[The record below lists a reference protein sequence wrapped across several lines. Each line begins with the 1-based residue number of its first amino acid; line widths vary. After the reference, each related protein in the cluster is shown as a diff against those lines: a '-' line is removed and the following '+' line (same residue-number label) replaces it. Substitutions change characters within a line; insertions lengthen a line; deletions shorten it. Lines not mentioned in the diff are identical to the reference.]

1 MPRFFSATVVLSF
14 ALACAGSSS
23 SPLPGDIAATYT
35 AAGRLEEASR
45 EIEVAIR
52 THPQDVS
59 LRRQA
64 ARIYVQAGRTDRAI
78 GHLESAIQL
87 APRDEPLWIE
97 LADLELDRE
106 NVADAYVAY
115 RTAAKLVPT
124 DLRAVSGLAI
134 TAENLGFTEESRT
147 ARARRAE
154 LERIL
159 GSLPA
164 NQ

>member
-1 MPRFFSATVVLSF
+1 MPRFCSAAIVLSF
-14 ALACAGSSS
+14 ALACASSPG
-23 SPLPGDIAATYT
+23 SPLPGDIAATYA
-35 AAGRLEEASR
+35 AAGRLDEASR

-52 THPQDVS
+52 MHPRDVS

-64 ARIYVQAGRTDRAI
+64 ARIYTQAGHTDRAI
-78 GHLESAIQL
+78 GHLESAIERT
-87 APRDEPLWIE
+87 PRDESLWIR

-115 RTAAKLVPT
+115 RTAAKLEPT

-134 TAENLGFTEESRT
+134 TAEGLGFAEESR
-147 ARARRAE
+147 AALARRKE
-154 LERIL
+154 LERRL
-159 GSLPA
+159 GSGPA

>member
-1 MPRFFSATVVLSF
+1 MPRFCSATVVLSF
-14 ALACAGSSS
+14 ALACAGPPT
-23 SPLPGDIAATYT
+23 SPPPGDIAATYT

-64 ARIYVQAGRTDRAI
+64 AQIYTQTGRTDRAI

-115 RTAAKLVPT
+115 RTAAKLEPT

-134 TAENLGFTEESRT
+134 TAENLGFTEESRA

-154 LERIL
+154 LERML